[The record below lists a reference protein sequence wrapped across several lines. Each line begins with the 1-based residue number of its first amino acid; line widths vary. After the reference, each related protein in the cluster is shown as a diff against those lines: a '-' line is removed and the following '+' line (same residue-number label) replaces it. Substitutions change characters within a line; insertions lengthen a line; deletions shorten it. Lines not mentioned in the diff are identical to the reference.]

1 MSLSWGC
8 SDAPLLSQFV
18 QVAHNHG
25 VVAHVAIGGWTGSRV
40 FSSNVASAQNCTTFV
55 QTAADLAMRH
65 RINFDWQY
73 PNNQAM
79 GCNAINAN
87 NTANFL
93 SFLQELR
100 ADPVGAKLTLS
111 TATPVTPFH
120 DASGNPSADLGDF
133 ARVLDYVAIMDYDVW
148 DSSSPYIRPNAP
160 LDDALRCGSLVVLGV
175 AYYGH
180 SFTISPSDG
189 FTHDSNTELA
199 AYPRYNTSNQP
210 LGDSWATLKVSILVV
225 SMKDPVVYVISE
237 DLSEVVS

>member
-1 MSLSWGC
+1 
-8 SDAPLLSQFV
+8 
-18 QVAHNHG
+18 
-25 VVAHVAIGGWTGSRV
+25 
-40 FSSNVASAQNCTTFV
+40 
-55 QTAADLAMRH
+55 
-65 RINFDWQY
+65 
-73 PNNQAM
+73 M

-160 LDDALRCGSLVVLGV
+160 LDDACAPPAYITGIVLQSPLWQPGRAWGSLLWSLL
-175 AYYGH
+175 H
-180 SFTISPSDG
+180 HLSFRWI
-189 FTHDSNTELA
+189 
-199 AYPRYNTSNQP
+199 YP
-210 LGDSWATLKVSILVV
+210 
-225 SMKDPVVYVISE
+225 
-237 DLSEVVS
+237 